1 MNSYWISSTNKINK
15 NQFNRID
22 QNYSTDVC
30 IIGAG
35 LTGLSTAYYL
45 SKKGLKVIVLD
56 KSEIGTKTSGHT
68 TAKITLNHGLIY
80 NYLINTFGIEF
91 ASKYYLSNNQAISNI
106 KNIIDT
112 EKIDCDFEY
121 QDNYIYTTD
130 ENNVFK
136 INNEIEAIN
145 LIEKYLAKNID
156 FNLKNSSINP
166 QFVKKCGLPFKISG
180 AIKTGNQ
187 AQFHPVKYMYGLSD
201 SIQSNGGLIFTNS
214 LVTDVKKKDNEYEV
228 LVNDYKITAK
238 YVVLASHYPFIIFPG
253 FYFSKMYQVTSYAI
267 GIEINE
273 NSFNDMYIN
282 DCEPT
287 LSFRTAKLDN
297 DKKLLIIGGGNHKC
311 GFSPESR
318 DIFGY
323 KYLENEIKK
332 YYPNSKIMYKWNTRD
347 CITLDKV
354 PYIGEFSSLMPNC
367 FVATGFN
374 KWGMTMSNVSANIIS
389 DCILAK
395 ENEFLDIY
403 NSKRLQPI
411 KNKEEVKNEIKQ
423 VFKSFVQ
430 NRIQIPKEDLSSIK
444 NDNGGIIKIDGNSV
458 GIYKDKS
465 GNIYAIN
472 PTCTHLGCLL
482 TWNNVDKT
490 WDCPC
495 HGSRFDYTGKN
506 LYDPA
511 FKDLKMYEVRSVKCE
526 V

>member
-1 MNSYWISSTNKINK
+1 MNSYWISSTEKMKKI
-15 NQFNRID
+15 QFNKID
-22 QNYSTDVC
+22 QNYITDICVVGGG
-30 IIGAG
+30 I
-35 LTGLSTAYYL
+35 TGLSTAYYL

-80 NYLINTFGIEF
+80 NYLINTFGIDF
-91 ASKYYLSNNQAISNI
+91 ASKYYLSNKQAISNI

-112 EKIDCDFEY
+112 ENINCDFEY

-145 LIEKYLAKNID
+145 SIEKYLAKNID

-180 AIKTGNQ
+180 AIKTCNQ
-187 AQFHPVKYMYGLSD
+187 AHFHPVKYMYGLAD

-214 LVTDVKKKDNEYEV
+214 LVTDVKKKDNAYEV

-238 YVVLASHYPFIIFPG
+238 YVVLASHYPFINFPG

-267 GIEINE
+267 GIEIDDNTL
-273 NSFNDMYIN
+273 NGIYIN

-297 DKKLLIIGGGNHKC
+297 NKRLLIIGGGNHKC
-311 GFSPESR
+311 GFSPESK
-318 DIFGY
+318 DVFGY

-332 YYPNSKIMYKWNTRD
+332 YYPNSEILYKWNTRD

-354 PYIGEFSSLMPNC
+354 PYIGEFSAFMPNT

-374 KWGMTMSNVSANIIS
+374 KWGMTTSNVSANIIS
-389 DCILAK
+389 DCILGK
-395 ENEFLDIY
+395 ENVFFDVY

-411 KNKEEVKNEIKQ
+411 KK
-423 VFKSFVQ
+423 
-430 NRIQIPKEDLSSIK
+430 R
-444 NDNGGIIKIDGNSV
+444 
-458 GIYKDKS
+458 
-465 GNIYAIN
+465 
-472 PTCTHLGCLL
+472 
-482 TWNNVDKT
+482 
-490 WDCPC
+490 
-495 HGSRFDYTGKN
+495 
-506 LYDPA
+506 
-511 FKDLKMYEVRSVKCE
+511 RSKK
-526 V
+526 

>member
-1 MNSYWISSTNKINK
+1 MNSYWISSTEKMKKI
-15 NQFNRID
+15 QFNEID
-22 QNYSTDVC
+22 QNYITDICV
-30 IIGAG
+30 IGG
-35 LTGLSTAYYL
+35 GITGLSTAYYL

-68 TAKITLNHGLIY
+68 AAKITLNHGLIY
-80 NYLINTFGIEF
+80 NYLINTFGIDF
-91 ASKYYLSNNQAISNI
+91 ASKYYLSNKQAISNI

-112 EKIDCDFEY
+112 ENIICDFEY
-121 QDNYIYTTD
+121 QDNYIYTTN

-136 INNEIEAIN
+136 LNNEIESIN
-145 LIEKYLAKNID
+145 LIEDYLTKNTN

-180 AIKTGNQ
+180 AIKTSDQ
-187 AQFHPVKYMYGLSD
+187 AQFHPVKYMYGLAN
-201 SIQSNGGLIFTNS
+201 SINSNGGLIFTNS
-214 LVTDVKKKDNEYEV
+214 LVTDIKKTDNEYEIS
-228 LVNDYKITAK
+228 VNNYKINAK
-238 YVVLASHYPFIIFPG
+238 YVVLASHYPFINFPG

-267 GIEINE
+267 GIEIN
-273 NSFNDMYIN
+273 NNTLNGMYIT
-282 DCEPT
+282 DSEPT
-287 LSFRTAKLDN
+287 LSFRTTKLDN
-297 DKKLLIIGGGNHKC
+297 NKRLLIIGGGNHKC
-311 GFSPESR
+311 GFSPESK
-318 DIFGY
+318 DVFGY

-332 YYPNSKIMYKWNTRD
+332 YYPNSEILYKWNTRD

-354 PYIGEFSSLMPNC
+354 PYIGEFSAFMPNT

-389 DCILAK
+389 DCILGK
-395 ENEFLDIY
+395 PNEFLDIY
-403 NSKRLQPI
+403 NSKRLHPI
-411 KNKEEVKNEIKQ
+411 KNKEEVKNEVKQ
-423 VFKSFVQ
+423 VFKSFLQ

-458 GIYKDKS
+458 GIYKDKL

-511 FKDLKMYEVRSVKCE
+511 FKDLEKYEM
-526 V
+526 

>member
-1 MNSYWISSTNKINK
+1 MNSYWISSIEKMNKK
-15 NQFNRID
+15 KFSQID
-22 QNYSTDVC
+22 QNYSADVC

-56 KSEIGTKTSGHT
+56 KSKIGTKTSGHT

-80 NYLINTFGIEF
+80 EYLIKTFGIDF
-91 ASKYYLSNNQAISNI
+91 ASKYYLSNKQAISNI
-106 KNIIDT
+106 KKIIDM
-112 EKIDCDFEY
+112 ENINCDFEY

-145 LIEKYLAKNID
+145 LIENYLTKNID

-180 AIKTGNQ
+180 AIQTCNQ
-187 AQFHPVKYMYGLSD
+187 AQFHPIKYMYGLAD
-201 SIQSNGGLIFTNS
+201 SINYNGGLIFTNS
-214 LVTDVKKKDNEYEV
+214 LVTDVNRKNDEYEV
-228 LVNDYKITAK
+228 LANDFIIKSK
-238 YVVLASHYPFIIFPG
+238 YVVLASHFPFISFPG

-267 GIEINE
+267 GIEIDDNTL
-273 NSFNDMYIN
+273 NGMYIT
-282 DCEPT
+282 DSEPT

-297 DKKLLIIGGGNHKC
+297 DKRLLIIGGGNHKC

-323 KYLENEIKK
+323 KYLENEIQK

-354 PYIGEFSSLMPNC
+354 PYIGKFSSLMPNA

-374 KWGMTMSNVSANIIS
+374 KWGMTLSNVSANIIS
-389 DCILAK
+389 DSILGK
-395 ENEFLDIY
+395 ENSYADIY
-403 NSKRLQPI
+403 NSKRLHPI
-411 KNKEEVKNEIKQ
+411 KNKEEVKNEVKQ

-430 NRIQIPKEDLSSIK
+430 NRIQIPREDLSNIK
-444 NDNGGIIKIDGNSV
+444 NDNGGIIKTDGYTV

-482 TWNNVDKT
+482 TWNNIDKT

-511 FKDLKMYEVRSVKCE
+511 FRDLERYEI
-526 V
+526 

>member
-1 MNSYWISSTNKINK
+1 MNSYWISSTEKINK
-15 NQFNRID
+15 NRFNKID
-22 QNYSTDVC
+22 QNYSADVC

-35 LTGLSTAYYL
+35 LSGLGTAYYL
-45 SKKGLKVIVLD
+45 SKKGFKVIVVD
-56 KSEIGTKTSGHT
+56 KSDIGTKTSGHT

-80 NYLINTFGIEF
+80 NYLINTFGIDF
-91 ASKYYLSNNQAISNI
+91 ASKYYLSNKQAISNI

-112 EKIDCDFEY
+112 ENINCDFEY

-297 DKKLLIIGGGNHKC
+297 NKRLLIIGGGNHKC

-323 KYLENEIKK
+323 KFLENEIQK
-332 YYPNSKIMYKWNTRD
+332 YYPNSKILYKWNTKD

-354 PYIGEFSSLMPNC
+354 PYIGEFSSLMPNV

-389 DCILAK
+389 DCILGK
-395 ENEFLDIY
+395 QNEFLDIY
-403 NSKRLQPI
+403 NSKRLHPI
-411 KNKEEVKNEIKQ
+411 TNKEEVKNEIKQ